1 MMRSRNVLAVI
12 SVVFLGACVAAPEV
26 EERVSTTTLVY
37 PPPPDPARFYFERSI
52 AGSADIEIVDREVK
66 WRRAL
71 TGEAIQTTGFSKPY
85 DVEACEGTI
94 FVSDTVS
101 RRVYRLS
108 VPTGEFSEIGLRE
121 PGQLRKPLGMATDEE
136 CNLYVAD
143 QTASRIVKYDAFGNF
158 MDAYGGV
165 DMFDRLSHV
174 EVEPDG
180 TRIYA
185 VDTGGVRSERHH
197 VRVIDTMSGKVLYDI
212 GRRGVGDGELNLPRD
227 IALSVDG
234 LLYVVDTGNFRVQAF
249 SRDGAF
255 VTKMGSIGN
264 RTGQFARPKGI
275 DTDPDGN
282 VYVSDASH
290 GNFQIFDPAGQLLLF
305 IGNRDA
311 EAGPGAFMLPAG
323 IAVDEDGRVYM
334 ADQYFQKIDI
344 FRPAS
349 VGEGEGFL
357 ATRSFR

>member
-1 MMRSRNVLAVI
+1 MVRSRNVLAMI

-26 EERVSTTTLVY
+26 EESVSTTTLVY
-37 PPPPDPARFYFERSI
+37 PPPPDPARFFFERSI
-52 AGSADIEIVDREVK
+52 AGSGDIAIIDRETR
-66 WRRAL
+66 WRQAL
-71 TGEAIQTTGFSKPY
+71 TGEAVASTGFSKPY
-85 DVEACEGTI
+85 DVEVCEGTLY
-94 FVSDTVS
+94 VSDTVS

-121 PGQLRKPLGMATDEE
+121 PGQLRKPLGVATDED

-158 MDAYGGV
+158 LDAFGGI

-180 TRIYA
+180 SRIYA
-185 VDTGGVRSERHH
+185 VDTGGVRSDRHH

-227 IALSVDG
+227 VTLSSEG
-234 LLYVVDTGNFRVQAF
+234 LLYVVDAGNFRVQAF
-249 SRDGAF
+249 TREGVF
-255 VTKMGSIGN
+255 VSKMGAIGN

-275 DTDPDGN
+275 DTDRDGN

-290 GNFQIFDPAGQLLLF
+290 GNFQIFSPAGELLLF
-305 IGNRDA
+305 IGDRGA
-311 EAGPGAFMLPAG
+311 QAGAGVFMLPAG
-323 IAVDEDGRVYM
+323 LAVDEDGRVYM
-334 ADQYFQKIDI
+334 ADQYFRKIDV
-344 FRPAS
+344 FRPATIA
-349 VGEGEGFL
+349 EGEGFL
-357 ATRSFR
+357 ATRAVR